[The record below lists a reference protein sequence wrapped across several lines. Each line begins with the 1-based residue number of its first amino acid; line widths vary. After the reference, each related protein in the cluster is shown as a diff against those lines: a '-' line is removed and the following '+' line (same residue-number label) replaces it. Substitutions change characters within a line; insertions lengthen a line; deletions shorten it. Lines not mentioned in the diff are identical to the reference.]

1 VWVKGQPSI
10 AVLVNQLVAISN
22 WPPSSEGRMER
33 DNIMIDDVQL
43 LPFVQI
49 SKTGCHV
56 DILRKHSVF
65 VSRLYSKSLLC
76 EQRLSHDKLILSS
89 LMVHD
94 LGRLLSYLCLS
105 DSDRQMHK

>member
-1 VWVKGQPSI
+1 
-10 AVLVNQLVAISN
+10 
-22 WPPSSEGRMER
+22 M
-33 DNIMIDDVQL
+33 MIDDLQL
-43 LPFVQI
+43 SPFVQI

-56 DILRKHSVF
+56 DILRKHYVF
-65 VSRLYSKSLLC
+65 VSRLYFKSFLC

-94 LGRLLSYLCLS
+94 LGKFLSYLCFS